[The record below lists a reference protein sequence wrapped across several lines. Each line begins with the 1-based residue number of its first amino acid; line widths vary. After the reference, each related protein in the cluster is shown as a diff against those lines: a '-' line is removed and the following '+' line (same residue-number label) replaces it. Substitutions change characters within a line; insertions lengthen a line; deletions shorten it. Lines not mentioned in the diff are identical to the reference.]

1 MEKVKVFISYSHEDE
16 DMKVQLEKQLIMLKR
31 SGKIDVWQDRAI
43 LPGKEW
49 NEEIIR
55 ELHNADLILLLI
67 SVDFNNSSYIW
78 EKELKVA
85 MQRHDAKQAR
95 VVPIILRKCDW
106 SLFDYARLQALPK
119 NAKPVKSYA
128 DTDEAYYEI
137 AVALNQ
143 LVDVMLKPA

>member
-43 LPGKEW
+43 LPGQEW

-119 NAKPVKSYA
+119 NATPVKSYA

-143 LVDVMLKPA
+143 LVDVMLKSA